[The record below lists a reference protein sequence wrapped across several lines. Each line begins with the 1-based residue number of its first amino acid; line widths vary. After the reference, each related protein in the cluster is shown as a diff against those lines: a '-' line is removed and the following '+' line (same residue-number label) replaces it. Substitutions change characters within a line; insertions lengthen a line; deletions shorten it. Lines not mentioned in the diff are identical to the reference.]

1 MKGRKLVLFMLVVSL
16 VLANYSFVHGAEAI
30 KLKFSN
36 FFPATHRSATVFD
49 GFCKE
54 INKRSNGRVQIAY
67 FVGGSLLTPT
77 KTAAGVTTGIADI
90 GLSHC
95 SYTRGRFPVMEAM
108 ELPLGFPSS
117 WIASHVANDY
127 YNKFKPKEWNDYY
140 PLVFSTGPSNVLYT
154 LNKPVRTLEDL
165 KGMKIRATGRI
176 ADIVKGMGASPI
188 PMDIGDVYEAFRRGV
203 LDGAMGGLDQMNGF
217 KFGELLKY
225 TTESWKVGSV
235 YTFYVVMNRRKWDKL
250 PPDVKTIFMEVAE
263 EYKEKWAVAWNES
276 DIEGRDFQKAHGGQ
290 FIPLSDEE
298 AAKWRKATQPVIAEY
313 KKDLIAKGYKEK
325 EVDSWLSFIRERI
338 EYWKNQEKIRKIPT
352 AYKY

>member
-1 MKGRKLVLFMLVVSL
+1 MKRRLALLTFGIAIILVSHTLTHS
-16 VLANYSFVHGAEAI
+16 AEVI

-36 FFPATHRSATVFD
+36 FFPATHKTAVVFD
-49 GFCKE
+49 NFCKE
-54 INKRSNGRVQIAY
+54 INKRTNGKVEMAY

-77 KTAAGVTTGIADI
+77 KTAAGVNTGIADI

-127 YNKFKPKEWNDYY
+127 YNKFKPKEWDDYY
-140 PLVFSTGPSNVLYT
+140 PIMFSTGPSNVLYT
-154 LNKPVRTLEDL
+154 LNKPVKTLEDL

-176 ADIVKGMGASPI
+176 SDTVKALGANPI
-188 PMDIGDVYEAFRRGV
+188 PMDIGDVYESFRRGV
-203 LDGAMGGLDQMNGF
+203 LDGAVGGLDQMTGF

-235 YTFYVVMNRRKWDKL
+235 YTFYVVMNKQKWEKL
-250 PPDVKTIFMEVAE
+250 PPDVKKVFAEVAE

-276 DIEGRDFQKAHGGQ
+276 DIEGRDFQKSKGGQ

-298 AAKWRKATQPVIAEY
+298 VAKWQKATQPVIAEY
-313 KKDLIAKGYKEK
+313 KKALISKGHKEK
-325 EVDSWLSFIRERI
+325 EIDGWFSFIRERI
-338 EYWKNQEKIRKIPT
+338 EYWKGQEKIKKIPT